1 MTTENNAKKKK
12 GLLKKILITVGAVLA
27 AVLLFLVFYCCLS
40 YFRGKNNTKT
50 FSEYAAL
57 YPDLSFDLL
66 SDGTVILAAGDP
78 SSDLHT
84 GIIMNQGAF
93 IPEESY
99 IPVMA
104 GLAEKGYTCFIPHHP
119 LNIAVLGNEITEK
132 IRKENPQIEKWYI
145 AGHSMGGST
154 ASQDILDHPGT
165 FSGLIFMGSFAGKD
179 ITASGVPVLLLF
191 AENDGVCVYESH
203 KKYRVNCPA
212 DTEEY
217 VIAGGNHAGFGDY
230 KKQMF
235 DGEASITTEEQHRK
249 ADEIILDW
257 ISRH

>member
-1 MTTENNAKKKK
+1 
-12 GLLKKILITVGAVLA
+12 
-27 AVLLFLVFYCCLS
+27 
-40 YFRGKNNTKT
+40 
-50 FSEYAAL
+50 
-57 YPDLSFDLL
+57 
-66 SDGTVILAAGDP
+66 
-78 SSDLHT
+78 
-84 GIIMNQGAF
+84 MNQGAF
-93 IPEESY
+93 IPEGSY

-104 GLAEKGYTCFIPHHP
+104 GLAEKGYTCFLPHHP
-119 LNIAVLGNEITEK
+119 LNFATLGNEITEK
-132 IRKENPQIEKWYI
+132 IRKDNPQIKKWYI
-145 AGHSMGGST
+145 AGHSMGGSM
-154 ASQDILDHPGT
+154 ALEDVLEHPEI
-165 FSGLIFMGSFAGKD
+165 FSGLIFMGSFAGRD

-235 DGEASITTEEQHRK
+235 DGEASITPEEQHRK
-249 ADEIILDW
+249 ADEIMLDW